1 MSVVRKMEN
10 LRTFYTFG
18 AFFLP
23 RLWYNKRKTKRGENV
38 GKCIVFCA
46 ADFDKLAQIV
56 AEDDY
61 ILAADGGLRHLEAL
75 SVKPHAILGD
85 FDSLGYVP
93 TGAEVFPV
101 EKDDTDAMLAVR
113 HGLQRGYR
121 EFLIY
126 GGLDG
131 QRLDHTVANYQTL
144 QFLADRGAKGYLIGK
159 DYIVTVI
166 KNENIRFP
174 KTAEGILSL
183 FCLGAD
189 AKGVSLKGLQY
200 PLENGTLSSGFPLGV
215 SNHFVG
221 KDAEIR
227 VENGSLLVMWDRQNG
242 FPERE

>member
-1 MSVVRKMEN
+1 M
-10 LRTFYTFG
+10 
-18 AFFLP
+18 
-23 RLWYNKRKTKRGENV
+23 
-38 GKCIVFCA
+38 GKCIILCA
-46 ADFDKLAQIV
+46 ADFDKLAQPV
-56 AEDDY
+56 KHDDY
-61 ILAADGGLRHLEAL
+61 IIAADGGMRHLESLGLA
-75 SVKPHAILGD
+75 PHAILGD

-93 TGAEVFPV
+93 QGAQVFPV

-113 HGLQRGYR
+113 HGLELGHR

-144 QFLADRGAKGYLIGK
+144 QYLADRGASGYLIGR

-166 KNENIRFP
+166 KNEAIRFP

-189 AKGVSLKGLQY
+189 ARGVSLRGLQY
-200 PLENGTLSSGFPLGV
+200 PLEDGQLSSGFPLGV

-221 KDAEIR
+221 DAAQIS
-227 VENGSLLVMWDRQNG
+227 VKNGSLLVMWDRKNG
-242 FPERE
+242 FPERKG